1 MKKAVRRT
9 MIYGILAVFLFGALF
24 LATFRSRRSQA
35 KENAVQIVVF
45 GDSVMGLVRDETA
58 VPARLQALTGKT
70 VFNAALGGTCA
81 ARSRNDRGMDLTMG
95 SLSLVG
101 LTRAV
106 WAEDFSV
113 QQSVRIQEDNT
124 EYFAETIDGL
134 AKTDFSR
141 AETIIIQQGL
151 NDYHS
156 GTLIENPEDP
166 YDVHTYMGALRT
178 SIKALKKV
186 NPELRILLLTPTFA
200 WYVAPEQ
207 TCDEIDYGGGTL
219 SDYVEAEIRLAQE
232 LDLEIVDLYCDVYSR
247 ENWEDWEAYTV
258 DGIHPNEAA
267 REMLAQRIA
276 ENL

>member
-113 QQSVRIQEDNT
+113 QDTGRQYRIFCGNYRRPGEDG
-124 EYFAETIDGL
+124 FFPG
-134 AKTDFSR
+134 R
-141 AETIIIQQGL
+141 
-151 NDYHS
+151 DYHNTA
-156 GTLIENPEDP
+156 GTE
-166 YDVHTYMGALRT
+166 
-178 SIKALKKV
+178 
-186 NPELRILLLTPTFA
+186 
-200 WYVAPEQ
+200 
-207 TCDEIDYGGGTL
+207 
-219 SDYVEAEIRLAQE
+219 RLPFRYA
-232 LDLEIVDLYCDVYSR
+232 D
-247 ENWEDWEAYTV
+247 
-258 DGIHPNEAA
+258 
-267 REMLAQRIA
+267 
-276 ENL
+276 